1 MTGPTPANVPVV
13 PEHPVR
19 RSSSRR
25 GGIVVAVVEVI
36 LAVAAGWLAFWLWPR
51 GIATITMVLDDGTAL
66 VSTRYYGNW
75 MALAIVAGTAAAL
88 FVSLAVRSVVL
99 ASRPR

>member
-1 MTGPTPANVPVV
+1 MT
-13 PEHPVR
+13 EQRSPVR
-19 RSSSRR
+19 RR
-25 GGIVVAVVEVI
+25 GLVAAAVEVV
-36 LAVAAGWLAFWLWPR
+36 LAVAAGWLAFWLWPH
-51 GIATITMVLDDGTAL
+51 GIATITMVLDDGTTL

-88 FVSLAVRSVVL
+88 FVSLAVRSVLL